1 MTDLELPCKR
11 FEGYHNA
18 GGYGVVG
25 RGGRTYLVH
34 RLAWMDAHGPVPDG
48 LELDHLCRV
57 RDCYEVTHLEPVTR
71 RENVVRSPI
80 ARNRLGDMQKAKT
93 HCPQGHSYDGDNLY
107 VWKNKRYCKECQRK
121 RDLERKMRRRQ
132 KK

>member
-1 MTDLELPCKR
+1 MTLELPCKR

-34 RLAWMDAHGPVPDG
+34 RLAWMDAHGPIPEG

-71 RENVVRSPI
+71 
-80 ARNRLGDMQKAKT
+80 
-93 HCPQGHSYDGDNLY
+93 
-107 VWKNKRYCKECQRK
+107 
-121 RDLERKMRRRQ
+121 
-132 KK
+132 